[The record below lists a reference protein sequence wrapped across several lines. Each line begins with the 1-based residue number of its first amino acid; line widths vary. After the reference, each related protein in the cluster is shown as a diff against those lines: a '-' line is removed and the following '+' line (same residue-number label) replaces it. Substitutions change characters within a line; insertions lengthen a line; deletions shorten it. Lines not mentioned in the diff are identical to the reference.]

1 MPHTQCEY
9 NTHTHTPLTQTY
21 MHAKST
27 PPLPPPS
34 SKVVKT
40 KNYKDNL
47 IVKEQKIASHEPC
60 LINPEM

>member
-1 MPHTQCEY
+1 
-9 NTHTHTPLTQTY
+9 

-27 PPLPPPS
+27 PPPPPPS
-34 SKVVKT
+34 SNVVKT

-47 IVKEQKIASHEPC
+47 IVKEQKIASLEPC